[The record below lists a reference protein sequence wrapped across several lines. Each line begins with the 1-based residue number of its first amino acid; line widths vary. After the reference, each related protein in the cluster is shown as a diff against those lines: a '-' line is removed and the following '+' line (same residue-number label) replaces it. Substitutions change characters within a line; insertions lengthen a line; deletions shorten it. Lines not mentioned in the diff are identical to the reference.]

1 VSECEKIEK
10 RIFERLEKRR
20 EYIFETLE
28 EIPEYKEK
36 IIARRVN
43 VFVEKHDFKF

>member
-1 VSECEKIEK
+1 MSECDQIEK
-10 RIFERLEKRR
+10 RIFERLDKCR

-36 IIARRVN
+36 IIARKIN
-43 VFVEKHDFKF
+43 IFVEKHNFKF